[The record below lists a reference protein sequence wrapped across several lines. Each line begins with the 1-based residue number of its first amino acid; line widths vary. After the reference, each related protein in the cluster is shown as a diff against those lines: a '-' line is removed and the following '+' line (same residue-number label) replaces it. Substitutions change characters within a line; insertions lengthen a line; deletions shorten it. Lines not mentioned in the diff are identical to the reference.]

1 MSHSNN
7 QICMC
12 VKHEQNYRS
21 ITIKVFL
28 NNKIHLLCE
37 IKTYLIFL
45 HINEL
50 IKVVLLVRFLKADVR
65 PR

>member
-7 QICMC
+7 QIWMC